1 MKKQEFLDL
10 LRHYLRY
17 LPSIVIEDIVQDYE
31 EHFLMGSEKGKSE
44 EQICVELGSPRDI
57 ADDYLR
63 NEKYKV
69 KSFDEINY
77 SKSETKERWGFWKLM
92 LVGAVCLILGFP
104 VLGLGI
110 GLIGGIFGL
119 LTGIIALVFGI
130 LLTAVLLPLTLI
142 PAISL
147 PWFISLPP
155 FLFDLHPITKLL
167 FTFSMFS
174 FGILGFILV
183 ISFIKW
189 MFKCVE
195 QLYISILW
203 KIKKKRGIK

>member
-17 LPSIVIEDIVQDYE
+17 LPPVVIEDIVQDYE
-31 EHFLMGSEKGKSE
+31 EHFLMGCEKGKSE
-44 EQICVELGSPRDI
+44 EQICVELGSPQDI

-69 KSFDEINY
+69 KSFDGINY
-77 SKSETKERWGFWKLM
+77 SKSETKKGWSLWKLI
-92 LVGAVCLILGFP
+92 LVGAACLIFAFP
-104 VLGLGI
+104 LLGLGL
-110 GLIGGIFGL
+110 GLLGGIFGL
-119 LTGIIALVFGI
+119 ITGMVVLIFSMI
-130 LLTAVLLPLTLI
+130 LTAVLLPLTLI
-142 PAISL
+142 PSISL

-155 FLFDLHPITKLL
+155 FLFELHPITKLL

-174 FGILGFILV
+174 FGVLGLILV

-189 MFKCVE
+189 IFKSIE
-195 QLYISILW
+195 HLYISIMW

>member
-10 LRHYLRY
+10 LRHYLRS
-17 LPSIVIEDIVQDYE
+17 LPPVVIEDIVQDYE
-31 EHFLMGSEKGKSE
+31 EHFLVGSEKGKSE

-63 NEKYKV
+63 NEKHKV

-77 SKSETKERWGFWKLM
+77 SKSKEKDGWSFWKLM
-92 LVGAVCLILGFP
+92 LVGVACLIFAVPL
-104 VLGLGI
+104 LGLGI

-119 LTGIIALVFGI
+119 LTGIIILVFGI

-147 PWFISLPP
+147 PCFISIPP
-155 FLFDLHPITKLL
+155 FLLSLHPVTKLL

-174 FGILGFILV
+174 FGILGFILI

-189 MFKCVE
+189 IFKCVE
-195 QLYISILW
+195 QLYISIMW
-203 KIKKKRGIK
+203 KIKKKRGI